1 MDPSKKVIKDF
12 SENNDSIKLTLN
24 IPKNAKVGNFVV
36 SVNASAPGYLSS
48 ATETNFK
55 VQK

>member
-1 MDPSKKVIKDF
+1 MDQTKKVISEF
-12 SENNDSIKLTLN
+12 LENNDSIKLILN

-48 ATETNFK
+48 GTDTNFK